1 MALFDS
7 ISRLS
12 ALSGSFFF
20 WESARLVSAPFP
32 SYSSYWEQ
40 EDSISADCL
49 HFSDLSDSCGLAG
62 FQKLRSPEE
71 AAKLL
76 SERKLWKKASL
87 LFIPDLCQSGDYG
100 GSTYA
105 LSNKRAL
112 LEEFGGFQCRE
123 LLGGYG
129 SEALA
134 VDPRFCSEDFLEALE
149 SLEAYP
155 VWDEEKLSELE
166 EELKEEAFSSWLE
179 RDLRGKLEDLFQE
192 AGLSEEESEQRA
204 EALTEDQLWDILRI
218 SDSCGTLWIPEHNT
232 MFCDLDRVTLSSV
245 EEAGLLESCY
255 AA

>member
-20 WESARLVSAPFP
+20 WESARLVSDPFP
-32 SYSSYWEQ
+32 SYSSHWEQ
-40 EDSISADCL
+40 ENSVSADCL

-87 LFIPDLCQSGDYG
+87 LFIPDLCRSGDYG

-134 VDPRFCSEDFLEALE
+134 VDPRFCSEDLLEALE
-149 SLEAYP
+149 SLENYP

-179 RDLRGKLEDLFQE
+179 RDLRRKLEELFQE
-192 AGLSEEESEQRA
+192 AGLSEEESEERS
-204 EALTEDQLWDILRI
+204 ENLSEDQLWDLLRVA
-218 SDSCGTLWIPEHNT
+218 DSCGTLWHPEHNS
-232 MFCDLDRVTLSSV
+232 MWCDLDRVALESV
-245 EEAGLLESCY
+245 EEAGLLEGSY

>member
-1 MALFDS
+1 MALSDA

-20 WESARLVSAPFP
+20 WESAKLVSEGYP
-32 SYSSYWEQ
+32 SYSSFWLQ
-40 EDSISADCL
+40 ESSVSEDHL
-49 HFSDLSDSCGLAG
+49 HFSDLSDSCALAG

-76 SERKLWKKASL
+76 SEKKLWQKASL
-87 LFIPDLCQSGDYG
+87 LFVPDYCQSGDYG

-105 LSNKRAL
+105 LSNKKAL

-123 LLGGYG
+123 LIGGYG

-134 VDPRFCSEDFLEALE
+134 VDPRFCSEDLLEALE
-149 SLEAYP
+149 SLESYP

-179 RDLRGKLEDLFQE
+179 RDLRRRIEDLLSE
-192 AGLSEEESEQRA
+192 AGLSEEESEERA
-204 EALTEDQLWDILRI
+204 ENLSESKLWEIL
-218 SDSCGTLWIPEHNT
+218 SCADSCGTLWVPEHNS
-232 MFCDLDRVTLSSV
+232 MFCDVERVTL
-245 EEAGLLESCY
+245 EALQEAEILQ
-255 AA
+255 